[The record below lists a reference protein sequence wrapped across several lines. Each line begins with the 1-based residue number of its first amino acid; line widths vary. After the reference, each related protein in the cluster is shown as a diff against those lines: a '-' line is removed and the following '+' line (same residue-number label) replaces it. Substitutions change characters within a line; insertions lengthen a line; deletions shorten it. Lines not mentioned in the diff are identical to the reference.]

1 MKVFKQINPA
11 MLVLFIIFFL
21 LGAHQA
27 PVFGQTQSGPQMAQQ
42 SPALPPITEKEFIS
56 SIVREGVSE
65 IQLAKLALERST
77 NNDVR
82 TFAEKIIKDHTEAN
96 DSLMAIAKNL
106 GIELPR
112 TMDARHSRKYIKL
125 KTIDSD
131 TFDKDYIDAMVEDH
145 HDTVSELQDRKGQAM
160 KPDIQAWL
168 ARTGPVME
176 KHLLMAQ
183 ELQAKLKNR

>member
-1 MKVFKQINPA
+1 MKCFKQINPV
-11 MLVLFIIFFL
+11 MMVLFIIFLL

-27 PVFGQTQSGPQMAQQ
+27 LVFGQTQSGPQMAQQ
-42 SPALPPITEKEFIS
+42 SHALPPITEKEFLS
-56 SIVREGVSE
+56 SIVREGLSE

-82 TFAEKIIKDHTEAN
+82 AFAENIIKDHTEAN
-96 DSLMAIAKNL
+96 DSVMAIAKDL

-112 TMDARHSRKYIKL
+112 TDARHSRKYTKL
-125 KTIDSD
+125 KIVDSGR
-131 TFDKDYIDAMVEDH
+131 FDKDYIDAMVEDH
-145 HDTVSELQDRKGQAM
+145 NDTVSELQDRKGQAM
-160 KPDIQAWL
+160 KPEIQAWL
-168 ARTGPVME
+168 ARTGPVLE